1 MASFEQRTPRCL
13 PPGRTRR
20 SPPEHCRVAKVYGLE
35 TTAMRDGG
43 YNPPHTYSSK
53 HYGRPR
59 SDDDYA
65 PTPLDA
71 HCPLIMR
78 TSRQLLRVGLLLRSA
93 QAWRVGPHRACGGG
107 MARVRNT

>member
-65 PTPLDA
+65 PYKQLFIEPPL
-71 HCPLIMR
+71 P
-78 TSRQLLRVGLLLRSA
+78 
-93 QAWRVGPHRACGGG
+93 
-107 MARVRNT
+107 RNSKYRNRGNWFDPFVLVVVL